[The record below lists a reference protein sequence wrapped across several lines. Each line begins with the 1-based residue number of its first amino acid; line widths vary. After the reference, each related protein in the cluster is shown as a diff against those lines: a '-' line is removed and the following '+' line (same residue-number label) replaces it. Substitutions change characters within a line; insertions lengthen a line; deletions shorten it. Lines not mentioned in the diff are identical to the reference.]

1 MKGTDAAAIEAE
13 EAERSGNRLHFR
25 VLSIGGARKAFRLE
39 MIYWRALELMAER
52 NGRSVAAEVEARL
65 GQAEHPNQTSLLRA
79 NLTSD
84 LFEAW
89 QEAEAQLSRPDW
101 SAMVA
106 ALPTPAFLVS
116 RRSVL
121 LAVNEPLL
129 VMLQSLRSAPGTPF
143 NTLQGA
149 ADLRVQVP
157 DSAGAELRAGAE
169 RKFVVCNVTFKGQ
182 DQRIVCRARMIS
194 AQGASPGAANLLG
207 LIGA

>member
-1 MKGTDAAAIEAE
+1 MSGPDAALEAE

-39 MIYWRALELMAER
+39 MIYWRAIEVMAER

-65 GQAEHPNQTSLLRA
+65 GKAAEHPNQSSLLRA

-89 QEAEAQLSRPDW
+89 REAEAQLARPDW

-106 ALPTPAFLVS
+106 ALPTPAFLAS

-129 VMLQSLRSAPGTPF
+129 AMLQSLRSEPGTPF
-143 NTLQGA
+143 DTLQGA

-157 DSAGAELRAGAE
+157 DSVAAELRAGAE
-169 RKFVVCNVTFKGQ
+169 RKFVVCNVTFTGQ
-182 DQRIVCRARMIS
+182 SQRIVCRARMIA
-194 AQGASPGAANLLG
+194 AQGASPRSANLLG
-207 LIGA
+207 LLGG